1 MNRLHDVS
9 FGILNNL
16 SIILLYWFF
25 TLVVLPKCLGLI
37 YFQIIRS
44 KSPSQC
50 YAMHTCLE
58 RGDFITRIMGNSL
71 SYWSDL
77 KVIKTSMA
85 KYVARH
91 SITCQFGWIHKITSQ
106 FFFFFRLL
114 ESGYRYY
121 FEEIIMLDS
130 IYMKLEF
137 DSSSCLKAK
146 SGKRIHSY
154 YSFVSYTVLY
164 QIEKDN
170 WFDSPNYFS
179 REFSFPHQPSRDFWA
194 RVWYLATYGWFP
206 SLFYAFIFLFFYI
219 FTLRFPC
226 DMCRHLGW
234 WLVTIF

>member
-1 MNRLHDVS
+1 M
-9 FGILNNL
+9 
-16 SIILLYWFF
+16 
-25 TLVVLPKCLGLI
+25 
-37 YFQIIRS
+37 
-44 KSPSQC
+44 
-50 YAMHTCLE
+50 
-58 RGDFITRIMGNSL
+58 

-77 KVIKTSMA
+77 KVIKQRWLNI
-85 KYVARH
+85 YVARH

-106 FFFFFRLL
+106 FFFFFGLL

-121 FEEIIMLDS
+121 FEEIIKLDS

-154 YSFVSYTVLY
+154 YSFVSYSVLY
-164 QIEKDN
+164 QIEKDTTDSILPTIFLEN
-170 WFDSPNYFS
+170 SASLISHQEISGRGSDTLLLMADSPCAQLSPPFS
-179 REFSFPHQPSRDFWA
+179 M
-194 RVWYLATYGWFP
+194 L
-206 SLFYAFIFLFFYI
+206 LFLFFYI